1 MVGGGGKVSALES
14 LRDGCLFDCD
24 LTAVRADK
32 DVIDIS
38 VRSMRRKRKSHGRQE
53 SPRFLQQSHW
63 FAVREAVEVSSKE
76 RNIGEKQE
84 QNCIS
89 TTHNIKKSKNNKKE
103 KNFA

>member
-1 MVGGGGKVSALES
+1 MVGGCGEVCTLES
-14 LRDGCLFDCD
+14 LMYGCVLDCH

-32 DVIDIS
+32 DVIDTS

-63 FAVREAVEVSSKE
+63 FAVREAVEVSAKE